1 FSYGKAS
8 SSSSSS
14 SAPLFLFSYKNI
26 THHSYK
32 DYRHSQLGVLHPFQ
46 SITRRSSMASK
57 NVGVAICLLIMA
69 MDVTAG
75 ILGIEADIAQ
85 NKVKHLKVWI
95 FECRDPSLKAFK
107 LGIAAAVLLTFAHV
121 IANLLGGCIC
131 MSSKEEFQRSSPNRQ
146 LAVASLVFSWIAL
159 VVGFSMLIIGIM
171 ANSKSRKSCGLSH
184 NRVLSVG
191 GILCFIHG
199 LFTIAYFVSANAAA
213 KELPPPVAGRV

>member
-1 FSYGKAS
+1 M
-8 SSSSSS
+8 
-14 SAPLFLFSYKNI
+14 
-26 THHSYK
+26 T
-32 DYRHSQLGVLHPFQ
+32 
-46 SITRRSSMASK
+46 SK

-75 ILGIEADIAQ
+75 ILGIEADISQ

-95 FECRDPSLKAFK
+95 FECRDPSMKAFK
-107 LGIAAAVLLTFAHV
+107 LGIGAAVLLTFAHV
-121 IANLLGGCIC
+121 VANLLGGCIC
-131 MSSKEEFQRSSPNRQ
+131 MSSKEEFQRSSANRQ

-199 LFTIAYFVSANAAA
+199 LFTVAYFVSANAAA
-213 KELPPPVAGRV
+213 KELPPPVGCLRQYSWIR

>member
-1 FSYGKAS
+1 M
-8 SSSSSS
+8 
-14 SAPLFLFSYKNI
+14 
-26 THHSYK
+26 T
-32 DYRHSQLGVLHPFQ
+32 
-46 SITRRSSMASK
+46 SK

-75 ILGIEADIAQ
+75 ILGIEADISQ

-95 FECRDPSLKAFK
+95 FECRDPSMKAFK
-107 LGIAAAVLLTFAHV
+107 LGIGAAVLLTFAHV
-121 IANLLGGCIC
+121 VANLLGGCIC
-131 MSSKEEFQRSSPNRQ
+131 MSSKEEFQRSSANRQ

-199 LFTIAYFVSANAAA
+199 LFTVAYFVSANAAA
-213 KELPPPVAGRV
+213 KELPPPVGGHV